1 MSAEMYEA
9 IVIGAGGMGSAAA
22 YHLARSGARVL
33 VLEQFSRGHA
43 HGSSHGE
50 TRAIRYYYDRAFY
63 TELMKPA
70 YAEWRRLEEEA
81 GKNLLFITG
90 GVLIA
95 PEGHDFVELRRA
107 ILEEAGIE
115 SEQWDRAQLAARFP
129 QFRVEEGTSVLWQ
142 KDAGFLHAS
151 ACVAAHQ
158 QLAARHGAEIREAT
172 PVAGIDWQGDG
183 LEVVAKGERFRARKV
198 IVTAGSWTGKLLGE
212 LELPLEVT
220 RQQVVYYR
228 PADAALF
235 QLDRFP
241 VFGDI
246 TWGEVFY
253 GFPEFGPEGVKVARD
268 GLGLDVVDPDT
279 CDRTPDQSYIEH
291 LRAFLQERIPAAAGA
306 ALEAHVC
313 LYTESRDRDFIIDT
327 HPQCSELILAAGFSG
342 HGFKFC
348 ALVGRILAQMALEG
362 GTEFDISP
370 FSLAR
375 FQP

>member
-1 MSAEMYEA
+1 M
-9 IVIGAGGMGSAAA
+9 V
-22 YHLARSGARVL
+22 
-33 VLEQFSRGHA
+33 
-43 HGSSHGE
+43 
-50 TRAIRYYYDRAFY
+50 
-63 TELMKPA
+63 
-70 YAEWRRLEEEA
+70 
-81 GKNLLFITG
+81 TG
-90 GVLIA
+90 
-95 PEGHDFVELRRA
+95 
-107 ILEEAGIE
+107 
-115 SEQWDRAQLAARFP
+115 
-129 QFRVEEGTSVLWQ
+129 
-142 KDAGFLHAS
+142 
-151 ACVAAHQ
+151 
-158 QLAARHGAEIREAT
+158 
-172 PVAGIDWQGDG
+172 
-183 LEVVAKGERFRARKV
+183 GERFRARKV
-198 IVTAGSWTGKLLGE
+198 IVTAGSWSGKLLGE

-228 PADAALF
+228 PADAASF

-253 GFPEFGPEGVKVARD
+253 GFPEFGLEGVKVARD

-313 LYTESRDRDFIIDT
+313 LYTETPDRDFIIDT

-348 ALVGRILAQMALEG
+348 ALMGRILAQMALEN